1 MLKKLEDIFTL
12 KFLEINIKVKLQ
24 ILEDIFPLKFLEIN
38 IKVKLQILKENVG
51 RKQSKLFI
59 FLQENVH

>member
-38 IKVKLQILKENVG
+38 IKVKLQILNENVG
-51 RKQSKLFI
+51 RKQSK
-59 FLQENVH
+59 